1 MGGLLTLATAAPPIQ
16 PRAQT
21 CAKVPSWMKSAFT
34 SFDRI
39 VGGTSAG
46 SAIPWQVS
54 LRNSASGSTHFCGGT
69 ILDANT
75 VLSAAHCFHNGH
87 QGVVVVA
94 GSHKRNDNTGVQTST
109 ISKAIYNQDAKYNKA
124 NMDNDIV
131 ILKLK
136 TALKFN
142 ANVQPAC
149 LPATT
154 FAPEN
159 KKSMSVVSG
168 WGTLKAGGNLPDIL
182 QYVNVPMMTNA
193 DCKKTGYEASSIK
206 PSMVCAGYKE
216 GKKDSCQGDS
226 GGPLVVPKSKS
237 DDTAIIYGVVSWGAG
252 CASPD
257 LPGVYAR
264 VTKFIDW
271 IKKNMNSSTGTP
283 STPSPSTSAPPSSSS
298 STTKKSTTTSSD
310 DYGNYGTYGNY
321 GNYGTYG
328 RADTDDDDYIL

>member
-1 MGGLLTLATAAPPIQ
+1 MGTDFQISVLNMKGLIILGFLTLATAAPPIQ

-39 VGGTSAG
+39 VGGANAG

-75 VLSAAHCFHNGH
+75 
-87 QGVVVVA
+87 
-94 GSHKRNDNTGVQTST
+94 GVQTST
-109 ISKAIYNQDAKYNKA
+109 ISKSIYNQDAKYNKA
-124 NMDNDIV
+124 NMDNDII
-131 ILKLK
+131 ILKLT

-142 ANVQPAC
+142 QNVQPAC
-149 LPATT
+149 LPEKT
-154 FAPEN
+154 FDAPE
-159 KKSMSVVSG
+159 KSKSMAVVSG
-168 WGTLKAGGNLPDIL
+168 WGTTKSGGSLPDIL
-182 QYVNVPMMTNA
+182 QYVNVPLMTNA
-193 DCKKTGYEASSIK
+193 DCKKTGYEATSIK

-271 IKKNMNSSTGTP
+271 IKKNMNSSNGTP
-283 STPSPSTSAPPSSSS
+283 STPSPSTAAPPFSSS

-310 DYGNYGTYGNY
+310 DYGNYGTYG
-321 GNYGTYG
+321 
-328 RADTDDDDYIL
+328 RADTDDEDYIL